1 VGRSIQPRKREE
13 QPRENTREEKIMSL
27 GSLRRYSKAAI
38 LAEMHLARRWQGLL
52 QKIDCLF
59 LALLSCGI
67 PAKVL
72 TFTAALLTLGAELP
86 KIEVQRHYN
95 HGEQ

>member
-67 PAKVL
+67 YSCLVD
-72 TFTAALLTLGAELP
+72 TWCRAAEDRGSKALQPRGAMMCA
-86 KIEVQRHYN
+86 
-95 HGEQ
+95 